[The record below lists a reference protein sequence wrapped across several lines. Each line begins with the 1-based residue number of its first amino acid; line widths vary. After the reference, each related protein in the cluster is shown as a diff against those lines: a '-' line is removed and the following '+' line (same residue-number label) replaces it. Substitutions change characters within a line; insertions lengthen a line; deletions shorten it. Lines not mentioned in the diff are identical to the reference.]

1 MHMAHGDMII
11 EDGDF
16 DHHHHHQWV
25 QLDGGHRIAEHRF
38 HGTLNLQI
46 HQQALRQREI
56 LVGVWGATS
65 HRPVKIDEH
74 RVCWN
79 LSGLIWF
86 DRQCGK
92 PRLTPLF
99 MSEKRSVFFFGPLSH
114 YMSLLPSKADGGEK
128 SSGTSMAIVLFG
140 PDSRTT
146 SQDATVI
153 SSLDTVIKN
162 QRAKGGLCIP
172 LPECFEAS
180 QSQNTQNSSKFH
192 KIPIS
197 FPNQPTM

>member
-1 MHMAHGDMII
+1 
-11 EDGDF
+11 
-16 DHHHHHQWV
+16 
-25 QLDGGHRIAEHRF
+25 
-38 HGTLNLQI
+38 
-46 HQQALRQREI
+46 
-56 LVGVWGATS
+56 
-65 HRPVKIDEH
+65 
-74 RVCWN
+74 
-79 LSGLIWF
+79 
-86 DRQCGK
+86 
-92 PRLTPLF
+92 
-99 MSEKRSVFFFGPLSH
+99 
-114 YMSLLPSKADGGEK
+114 MSLLPSKADGGEK
-128 SSGTSMAIVLFG
+128 SAGTSMAIVLFG